1 MANFCQQILKLLGCY
16 IRVFPVLKA
25 RMFLGILYLGC
36 LNFVD
41 YQVIYE
47 IHFSPVTQIYLC
59 LKMLKKL
66 FYCHKPQT

>member
-41 YQVIYE
+41 YQVIHE
-47 IHFSPVTQIYLC
+47 IHSSPVTQIYRA
-59 LKMLKKL
+59 
-66 FYCHKPQT
+66 